1 MRKLNLQTVKAIRIQ
16 RKEGLYTKIDRQR
29 EKQRR
34 HEKKE
39 KGKKTYKE
47 RKKERSEVSGCSIP
61 MSTFNFQLKWS
72 RAETKNFFLE
82 KNSQVS
88 LKNRFLIPTPRAPD
102 RTQTSVS
109 RSRGRMRDVGQVGTS
124 KQASKMCTLFGP
136 LWRWWWSV

>member
-47 RKKERSEVSGCSIP
+47 RKKER
-61 MSTFNFQLKWS
+61 K
-72 RAETKNFFLE
+72 K
-82 KNSQVS
+82 
-88 LKNRFLIPTPRAPD
+88 
-102 RTQTSVS
+102 
-109 RSRGRMRDVGQVGTS
+109 
-124 KQASKMCTLFGP
+124 
-136 LWRWWWSV
+136 